1 MKNIYNK
8 IKALITYHYRFF
20 MPMAIILTSVTLVM
34 LFGCVGFRSILRNN
48 IDIMCNSQVNN
59 IIYDLNRDLKDCAQA
74 VKAIAEEIKITPSEQ
89 REGKLQVLSTS
100 FSTIYGLDLKNVSLF
115 YDNVEYSY
123 IDTQYKVSQQP
134 WFEDIFN
141 ESEQIRIF
149 SQPLDGT
156 NRIVVTY
163 SCIDPKIVVVVTLN
177 EERIYRDY
185 DYSSTNDYNI
195 YIVNSEDI
203 VVSTNA
209 DNPADNTTD
218 VITGASISNI
228 IPNEKVYSHIKST
241 QAGNDSYKYNGVKYK
256 YYYNSIYNE
265 WYVILLVKESVLYSH
280 LTKMNL
286 WEAVLTVCILFIVT
300 LLYYNSYSSNLK
312 TETAS
317 KAQAAFFANMS
328 HEIRT
333 PLNAIIGM
341 SEIILRRNISTEVRN
356 DALAIH
362 NSGTGLLTII
372 NDILD
377 LSKIESGKFE
387 IVNDEYFF
395 PALIAE
401 VVNIISFRLEN
412 PDVDFIIEV
421 NPDMPV
427 KLIGDEVRFKQILMN
442 IITNAV
448 KFTKKGYI
456 KISLDWN
463 YIDNEETTLTIKV
476 EDTGIGIKEDEIKH
490 LFVEFQQADIVRNRT
505 VGGTGLGLAISKNL
519 AEQMGG
525 TITVESE
532 YGKGTIFTITVK
544 NKVKNYI
551 PIASV
556 SQSRNFN
563 VAIYETNPVII
574 QNLRFTMKK
583 LDVLYVICK
592 TPQELLN
599 VQNATH
605 LLFRTKWRKEI
616 ASVYREL
623 NPKPHVIEVTDM
635 SQGSQEF
642 AVERKHI
649 FLPLIGFQL
658 ADFLNEEFDNEYTVS
673 TYDTRDIF
681 TIPTAQVLIVD
692 DNPTNTAVAKGLLEQ
707 YKMKIDTADN
717 GEAAIEMVQK
727 KKYDMIFM
735 DNMMPG
741 LSGIETTQRIRGLIG
756 KQYERLPIIALT
768 ATISRTAKEEFLSKG
783 FNGYLSKPM
792 DLNKLDAILHKYL
805 ENKMIK
811 LSNINP
817 SEIPDKVKVEP
828 DFPIDVNAGIQQLG
842 GNKASY
848 IEILRVFTKDLKNKR
863 PELQKYIN
871 DGDWDLFTINV
882 HAIKSSAANVRAD
895 KLSKIAKQMEQYGK
909 DRDIISIKYNEKQ
922 LFNEITNVTIACDE
936 FLKVEYTN
944 NPSLQ
949 AKGAIPIEL
958 IANLKDSCKNLD
970 MVTIEEISKQL
981 NAYIY
986 PDEIQYYVNML
997 NNGVLE
1003 FDYSIIAKAIR
1014 GLEK

>member
-1 MKNIYNK
+1 MKNLYNK
-8 IKALITYHYRFF
+8 IKGLITYHYRFF
-20 MPMAIILTSVTLVM
+20 MPMTIILISVTVVM
-34 LFGCVGFRSILRNN
+34 VFGCVGFRSILRNN

-74 VKAIAEEIKITPSEQ
+74 VKAIAEEVKITPLEQ
-89 REGKLQVLSTS
+89 RENRLNSLASS
-100 FSTIYGLDLKNVSLF
+100 FSTVYGLDLKNVSLF
-115 YDNVEYSY
+115 YDGMEYSY
-123 IDTQYKVSQQP
+123 MDSGYKISEQP
-134 WFEDIFN
+134 WFENAF
-141 ESEQIRIF
+141 SEDEQLNIF
-149 SQPLDGT
+149 SEKLDGT
-156 NRIVVTY
+156 NRIIVEYASVN
-163 SCIDPKIVVVVTLN
+163 PQIVVVVSFN

-185 DYSSTNDYNI
+185 DYSTSADYNI
-195 YIVNSEDI
+195 FIVNSEDI
-203 VVSTNA
+203 IVSTNTDSPEQA
-209 DNPADNTTD
+209 TTN
-218 VITGASISNI
+218 VVTGTSITQI
-228 IPNEKVYSHIKST
+228 IPNKNVYKHIKET
-241 QAGNDSYKYNGVKYK
+241 KAGNSTYKNNGIKYK
-256 YYYNSIYNE
+256 CYYNSIYNE
-265 WYVILLVKESVLYSH
+265 WYVILQVKESLLYSH

-286 WEAVLTVCILFIVT
+286 WEFVLTLCILFIVT

-556 SQSRNFN
+556 SQSSKFN

-592 TPQELLN
+592 TPQELLH

-635 SQGSQEF
+635 SQGSQEY
-642 AVERKHI
+642 AVEKKHI

-717 GEAAIEMVQK
+717 GEDAIKMVQK

-741 LSGIETTQRIRGLIG
+741 LSGIETTQRIRALIG
-756 KQYERLPIIALT
+756 KQYQKLPIIALT

-805 ENKMIK
+805 ESKMIK
-811 LSNINP
+811 LSNIEAT
-817 SEIPDKVKVEP
+817 EISDKVKVEP
-828 DFPIDVNAGIQQLG
+828 NFPIDVNAGIQQLG

-871 DGDWDLFTINV
+871 DNEWDLFTINV

-909 DRDIISIKYNEKQ
+909 NRDIISIKYNEKP
-922 LFNEITNVTIACDE
+922 LFTEITNVIIACDE
-936 FLKVEYTN
+936 FLKAEYTN
-944 NPSLQ
+944 NPALQ

-958 IANLKDSCKNLD
+958 IAKLKDSCNNLD
-970 MVTIEEISKQL
+970 MVTIEEISNQL

-997 NNGVLE
+997 SNGVLE
-1003 FDYSIIAKAIR
+1003 FDYNIISKAIR